1 MKSLSKKFKGI
12 VFLFLR
18 MKGGWR
24 GGEGMPLHYRNPH
37 LQGVSTTNERRKEE
51 TGFPFVRWKN
61 TAGFS
66 GFSHRM
72 TSHWWESPGTGIAP
86 RTCRGFGS
94 NIGPIWLPYNNATL
108 EMINNEIKT
117 MERQA
122 TGYRDQKF
130 FELQIPAMQ
139 GKSYAIVVWTLFSPP
154 PSCAYMRARNI
165 VMCLHILPVLSLS
178 KSFRYVLL

>member
-1 MKSLSKKFKGI
+1 MGSAI
-12 VFLFLR
+12 VWQAIDGKVR
-18 MKGGWR
+18 EPG
-24 GGEGMPLHYRNPH
+24 LHPVLAADFCNRF
-37 LQGVSTTNERRKEE
+37 E
-51 TGFPFVRWKN
+51 
-61 TAGFS
+61 
-66 GFSHRM
+66 
-72 TSHWWESPGTGIAP
+72 
-86 RTCRGFGS
+86 
-94 NIGPIWLPYNNATL
+94 LPYNNAPL

-117 MERQA
+117 MEREA

>member
-1 MKSLSKKFKGI
+1 MGSAI
-12 VFLFLR
+12 VWQAIDGKVR
-18 MKGGWR
+18 EPG
-24 GGEGMPLHYRNPH
+24 LHP
-37 LQGVSTTNERRKEE
+37 VPAADS
-51 TGFPFVRWKN
+51 VRIL
-61 TAGFS
+61 ARF
-66 GFSHRM
+66 
-72 TSHWWESPGTGIAP
+72 E
-86 RTCRGFGS
+86 
-94 NIGPIWLPYNNATL
+94 LPYNNATL

-117 MERQA
+117 MEREA

-130 FELQIPAMQ
+130 FELQIPAMS

>member
-12 VFLFLR
+12 VLLFWR

-37 LQGVSTTNERRKEE
+37 RQGVSTTNERRKGE
-51 TGFPFVRWKN
+51 TGFPLVRWKN

-86 RTCRGFGS
+86 CTCRGLLYPVRFFPSPFMRVHARPQYS
-94 NIGPIWLPYNNATL
+94 NVSSYSLRFVPF
-108 EMINNEIKT
+108 K
-117 MERQA
+117 
-122 TGYRDQKF
+122 KF
-130 FELQIPAMQ
+130 PLCP
-139 GKSYAIVVWTLFSPP
+139 VVNQRVTKKF
-154 PSCAYMRARNI
+154 
-165 VMCLHILPVLSLS
+165 VLTI
-178 KSFRYVLL
+178 